1 MVIKENLEVIDLI
14 KKNGFAKEEKVEA
27 IPVIRYKKDD
37 EVVDH
42 ARGRLHIHGK
52 NVEDLIRSS
61 GIEFEEIFY
70 GEDGQVMSIDRKEIS

>member
-14 KKNGFAKEEKVEA
+14 KKNGFVKGEKIA
-27 IPVIRYKKDD
+27 TIPVIRYKKGD

-42 ARGRLHIHGK
+42 ARGRLHIHG
-52 NVEDLIRSS
+52 NNTEDLIRSS

-70 GEDGQVMSIDRKEIS
+70 GEDGQVMSIDREKIS